1 MVLDV
6 HARELPVPPTEV
18 GALLDRLG
26 RPDDPLWPV
35 PAWPPVVLSGPLAPG
50 VAGGHGPIGD
60 TVTGYEPR
68 RPVEFAFTPG
78 VGLHGTHTLSIEPAR
93 HDRCVLRHVLAVRLR
108 RSGRVTWLVVRWLH
122 DAVVEDLLDR
132 AESSLGV
139 GPAGPA
145 AWSCGVRMLRGLWR
159 LPSPEDA
166 RARRSA
172 HTASTR

>member
-1 MVLDV
+1 MVLDA
-6 HARELPVPPTEV
+6 HARDLPVPATGV

-26 RPDDPLWPV
+26 RPDDPRWPSR
-35 PAWPPVVLSGPLAPG
+35 AWPPMVLSGLLAPG
-50 VAGGHGPIGD
+50 VAGGPGPSGD
-60 TVTGYEPR
+60 TATGDEPG
-68 RPVEFAFTPG
+68 RPVEFAVAPG

-122 DAVVEDLLDR
+122 DAAVEDLLHR

-139 GPAGPA
+139 GPARPTP
-145 AWSCGVRMLRGLWR
+145 WSCGVRMLPRLRR